1 MRKKGT
7 SESNIRV
14 TEDGSQENLEPGT
27 WNLERAGRGPSAI
40 STPGQ
45 PVSRS
50 AGQQAGAARRGLG
63 SGVSGFTLLELIVAF
78 TILGLMA
85 GVVFSSFRLA
95 LNSYEKSQERL
106 EFEARRRVLQDLIK
120 RQIGSLYP
128 VRPSASF
135 IDIQQAEA
143 QGQQLAAFTRIPLF
157 NGTPDSVTFATVAPL
172 MLQENPG
179 LTIVRYGLAQ
189 DEAGDFFLGALE
201 ARYLGMGSFMAMV
214 NAPDGDPL
222 PLIEQVTD
230 LEFIYYGYNPQSESY
245 EWTSN
250 WTGEEM
256 SAVPQAIKI
265 SYDEHHL
272 IVPVNASFFGT
283 QVRQGFQRLIQR

>member
-1 MRKKGT
+1 MSIISR
-7 SESNIRV
+7 
-14 TEDGSQENLEPGT
+14 SQEPGVRSQE
-27 WNLERAGRGPSAI
+27 ERAGRRP
-40 STPGQ
+40 
-45 PVSRS
+45 
-50 AGQQAGAARRGLG
+50 AA
-63 SGVSGFTLLELIVAF
+63 SGFTLLELIVAF
-78 TILGLMA
+78 TILSLMA

-120 RQIGSLYP
+120 RQIGSLFP

-135 IDIQQAEA
+135 LDIQQAEA
-143 QGQQLAAFTRIPLF
+143 QGQPLPAFTRIPLF
-157 NGTPDSVTFATVAPL
+157 YGTPDSVTFATVAPL

-214 NAPDGDPL
+214 DAPDGDPL

-230 LEFIYYGYNPQSESY
+230 LEFIYYGVNPQSESY

-256 SAVPQAIKI
+256 LAVPQAIKI

-272 IVPVNASFFGT
+272 IVPVNASFFRT
-283 QVRQGFQRLIQR
+283 QGRQGFQRSIQR